1 MGIGKVN
8 KGRDLKVKM
17 AAPALRGAES
27 YKLSHPEVFRPVGNV
42 DNIYYIS
49 NWGRVTKEDGSEVA
63 LQGEGRYAY
72 VKSGGRMVKALV
84 SYMVARAFV
93 NNTCLRPYVVHK
105 DGDVRNNTAGNLEWS
120 ETGEKKAIAQRAVSK
135 KKGVVQYTKDGE
147 TVGTWD
153 SVAQAAAESGVDKRA
168 IYFALKGERE
178 TAGGYL
184 WRYGL

>member
-1 MGIGKVN
+1 MKV
-8 KGRDLKVKM
+8 RM
-17 AAPALRGAES
+17 AAPGLRGAES
-27 YKLSHPEVFRPVGNV
+27 YKLSHPEVFRQVGNV
-42 DNIYYIS
+42 DNIYYVS

-63 LQGEGRYAY
+63 LQNEGRYAY
-72 VKSGGRMVKALV
+72 VKSGGRLVKALV

-93 NNTCLRPYVVHK
+93 NNTCLRPYVIHK

-120 ETGEKKAIAQRAVSK
+120 ETGEKKAIAERAVRK
-135 KKGVVQYTKDGE
+135 KKGGVTVVQYTKDGE
-147 TVGTWD
+147 TVGVWE
-153 SVAQAAAESGVDKRA
+153 SVAQAADESGVDKRS